1 MPQLSVRAVLTGACI
16 GAFLSVANLYMT
28 MKVGISA
35 GVALT
40 ACLLS
45 YFSWSAA
52 HAVSGGR
59 IGQLSIL
66 EANCMQSTA
75 SAAGYSTGASLSV
88 AFAALMMLDP
98 AHRQQPWWVVAVF
111 TFSTAAMGVFLAVPM
126 KRLLINQEQL
136 TFPSGTAAAATLL
149 SLYAGGREAL
159 HKAYAMVAG
168 LVTGAIVGVLS
179 TAEDQ
184 FLALGRFFA
193 WMRAHVI
200 EVHLPGQLPANGF
213 ALIAGKPAVTFGFEP
228 GVAVIGLGM
237 LVGLRV
243 GLSMLGAGLALF
255 LVIAPWLQAMD
266 ASHAS
271 VAGYLMSIPL
281 VGGGALYHPLRWAL
295 WTGSTVMVFASLTS
309 LALNWR
315 TLLRSVLSLRRL
327 GGAAGAGGAVGERA
341 PQAARDAEPYAA
353 PAAAP
358 YAYAAGE
365 SVPNAA
371 PDVAPEAARDAIE
384 VPGTWMLAGIVPV
397 ALAMV
402 ALQVVAFGVA
412 WWAGLIAVAMSF
424 VLSYVASR
432 ATGETDLSPSGA
444 LGKVMQLL
452 FAVISPPGAV
462 GMQASL
468 SQNIVSAG
476 IAASSASA
484 SADLLTDLKSGYL
497 LGGNPRKQFLAQFA
511 GVFVGTLVCVPAWFL
526 LVPNF
531 AALEKYPVPAAQS
544 WVAVARVLTGGLAN
558 LPQTV
563 VYGMLAGAFVG
574 VALPLLERLSPRG
587 RRYLPSAM
595 GLGLA
600 WVVPFSATLSIAIG
614 AVLAALWS
622 WGARDGAQR
631 YRVPLASGLIAGD
644 AMLQALLAMLATA
657 LGLLA

>member
-1 MPQLSVRAVLTGACI
+1 MPQLTLRAVLTGACI

-168 LVTGAIVGVLS
+168 LVTGAVVGVLS

-193 WMRAHVI
+193 WMRSHIV

-243 GLSMLGAGLALF
+243 ALSMLGAGLALF
-255 LVIAPWLQAMD
+255 LVIAPWLQSMD
-266 ASHAS
+266 ASHAGE
-271 VAGYLMSIPL
+271 AGYLVSIPL

-327 GGAAGAGGAVGERA
+327 GGAARGPA
-341 PQAARDAEPYAA
+341 PHAARGAARYAA
-353 PAAAP
+353 PGTA
-358 YAYAAGE
+358 AYAAVE
-365 SVPNAA
+365 AA
-371 PDVAPEAARDAIE
+371 PDAAPGVLPEAARDAIE

-412 WWAGLIAVAMSF
+412 WWAGVIAVAMSF
-424 VLSYVASR
+424 VLSFVASR

-462 GMQASL
+462 GLQGSL

-563 VYGMLAGAFVG
+563 VYGMLAGAFLG
-574 VALPLLERLSPRG
+574 VALPLLERLLPRA
-587 RRYLPSAM
+587 RPYLPSAM

-631 YRVPLASGLIAGD
+631 YRVPVASGLIAGD